1 MVRSRLRG
9 YEDTLRDS
17 GPEPEE
23 DLVVEA
29 DWTAGSAASATR
41 LLLERER
48 ALTAVFVHSDAM
60 AIGVLSA
67 LAAAGRRVP
76 ADVAVTVAVTVV
88 GCDDMPFAEYLTPAL
103 TSVHVPFVETGQ
115 QAVQLLL
122 RRIQEEDVPTEPMLL
137 PVALV
142 VRDSC
147 GASHYH

>member
-1 MVRSRLRG
+1 
-9 YEDTLRDS
+9 
-17 GPEPEE
+17 
-23 DLVVEA
+23 
-29 DWTAGSAASATR
+29 
-41 LLLERER
+41 
-48 ALTAVFVHSDAM
+48 M

-67 LAAAGRRVP
+67 LAAAGRRVS
-76 ADVAVTVAVTVV
+76 ADVAVV

-122 RRIQEEDVPTEPMLL
+122 RRIQEEDVPTEPMQL
-137 PVALV
+137 PVELV